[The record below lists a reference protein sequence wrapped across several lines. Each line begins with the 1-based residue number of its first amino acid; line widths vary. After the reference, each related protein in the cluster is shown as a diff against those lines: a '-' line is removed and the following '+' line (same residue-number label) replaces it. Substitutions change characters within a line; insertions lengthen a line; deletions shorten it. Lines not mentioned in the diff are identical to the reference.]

1 MVKYLRLKRQLDQ
14 LENNSSKSEFDDA
27 LLNYLS
33 NEIIIFLKE
42 MREMAKDLFGSPAME
57 GISEEDAQMTA
68 DQWLIR
74 LKDMNLSQQLKER
87 ILENYKKRDFDYLTM
102 NWLIFEPDREEL
114 SNQMLDEK
122 IKEIEAWFELNT

>member
-42 MREMAKDLFGSPAME
+42 MREMAKDLFG

-74 LKDMNLSQQLKER
+74 LKDMDLSQQLKER
-87 ILENYKKRDFDYLTM
+87 ILENYKKRDFDYLTL

-114 SNQMLDEK
+114 SNQTLDEK
-122 IKEIEAWFELNT
+122 IKEISEWLEQNT

>member
-42 MREMAKDLFGSPAME
+42 MREMTKDLFGSPAME

-87 ILENYKKRDFDYLTM
+87 ILENYKKRDFDYLTL
-102 NWLIFEPDREEL
+102 NWLIFL
-114 SNQMLDEK
+114 T
-122 IKEIEAWFELNT
+122 IV